1 MSTFAI
7 TGCAGFIGSH
17 LAEILVSDHKVA
29 GIDCFDPYYPPEMK
43 KQNLTG
49 LVKNGNFRLHEVD
62 IRDRKKLAKVFL
74 ETKPDAVIHLA
85 ARPGPRGSI
94 IDPVL
99 YTEMNVIGTVSLLEA
114 MREAK
119 VGRIVFASSSS
130 VYGNNK
136 TPFSESVPDLVPLSP
151 YGTTKLICEYYL
163 RTYHRLYNYRVT
175 VLRFFTAFGPRQRPD
190 MAIRKFTEMILR
202 GDEIQIFGKP
212 DMSRDYTYISDI
224 IDGVVRAIRRDD
236 AYETYN
242 LGNSSPVP
250 ICDLIAMIE
259 EAVGKKARV
268 VYKPENSYEPRHTFA
283 NISKAQKNLGFY
295 PRTQIREGIKRF
307 YEWHK
312 KNIQ

>member
-17 LAEILVSDHKVA
+17 LAEALVPEHKVV
-29 GIDCFDPYYPPEMK
+29 GIDCFDPYYPKEMK
-43 KQNLTG
+43 ELNLAG
-49 LVKNGNFRLHEVD
+49 LKKNFVLHEID
-62 IRDRKKLAKVFL
+62 IRDQRKLSALFSD
-74 ETKPDAVIHLA
+74 TKPDAVVHLA

-94 IDPVL
+94 IDPIL
-99 YTEMNVIGTVSLLEA
+99 YTEMNVIGTVAILEA
-114 MREAK
+114 MRAAK

-136 TPFSESVPDLVPLSP
+136 TPFSESEPNLVPLSP
-151 YGTTKLICEYYL
+151 YGTTKLVCEYYL
-163 RTYHRLYNYRVT
+163 RTYHRLHSFRAT
-175 VLRFFTAFGPRQRPD
+175 ILRFFTAFGPRQRPD

-212 DMSRDYTYISDI
+212 DMSRDYTYIGDI
-224 IDGVVRAIRRDD
+224 VNGIVGAIQRDD
-236 AYETYN
+236 TYETYN

-259 EAVGKKARV
+259 ETLGKKARV
-268 VYKPENSYEPRHTFA
+268 DYKPENKYEPRHTFA
-283 NISKAQKNLGFY
+283 NISKAQQNLGFE
-295 PRTQIREGIKRF
+295 PKTRMRDGINRF